1 MNDALNMRTKCWI
14 FHKNFKCI
22 LEFKMWWQLEVLYL
36 WLLQR
41 KGEDKRN
48 CSFHRNSEWNLGNW
62 ALVTGVMR
70 THFCR
75 CNYSVDVVLKML
87 NYVGCFTFLIG
98 EAYYIKMCNFES
110 IFLKI
115 SDGVMMDNYSGH
127 VCSGGQ
133 NDRCDAGHGSGHL
146 MFE

>member
-1 MNDALNMRTKCWI
+1 MNDSLNMCTKCWI

-48 CSFHRNSEWNLGNW
+48 CSFHRNLEWNLGNW

-75 CNYSVDVVLKML
+75 CNYSVDVVLKIL

-98 EAYYIKMCNFES
+98 EAYYICVTTNVQLWKH
-110 IFLKI
+110 I
-115 SDGVMMDNYSGH
+115 SQNQRWCDDGQLFWS
-127 VCSGGQ
+127 
-133 NDRCDAGHGSGHL
+133 R
-146 MFE
+146 MFWWIKWWMWCRTW